1 MAHNI
6 LKGFLVFSCADILI
20 ILKNSVSK
28 SLKFVNKWQFL
39 YFMPIL
45 SAIFVEINAE
55 ILHFSHSS
63 NKTIKRNL

>member
-1 MAHNI
+1 MAHNM

-28 SLKFVNKWQFL
+28 SLKFGKKWQFL

-45 SAIFVEINAE
+45 SAIFV
-55 ILHFSHSS
+55 
-63 NKTIKRNL
+63 TIAMVKLK